1 MSIIQQQLLAQ
12 GADRTITWNTSDK
25 SSRVILSGGNL
36 IARKNAGTTGTWDGA
51 RATLGRSS
59 GKRYFEILCERTS
72 GTDSNVFAG
81 IAKSTS
87 PINTASGFPGGD
99 ANGYGIY
106 MLNGNKY
113 NNGVATAYSSA
124 WDGSTT
130 IGIAVDLDAGKVWF
144 ANENTYG
151 GGGDPAA
158 GTGEAFSGLSGTF
171 FPMMSHLNINV
182 YQSTLRAVLSS
193 FAYAPPFGFLPW
205 QI

>member
-1 MSIIQQQLLAQ
+1 MGALQQQLLAQ
-12 GADRTITWNTSDK
+12 GADANVTWSTTDK
-25 SSRVILSGGNL
+25 STRVALSSLNM

-59 GKRYFEILCERTS
+59 GKRYFEVLNVRTT
-72 GTDSNVFAG
+72 GTDNNVFTG

-87 PINTASGFPGGD
+87 PIDTASGFPGGD

-113 NNGVATAYSSA
+113 NNGAATAYSTA
-124 WDGSTT
+124 WDGNTT
-130 IGIAVDLDAGKVWF
+130 IGVAVDLDAGKVWF
-144 ANENTYG
+144 ANENVWG
-151 GGGDPAA
+151 SSGDPAA

-171 FPMMSHLNINV
+171 FPMASHLNINV
-182 YQSTLRAVLSS
+182 FQSTARFVLSS
-193 FAYAPPFGFLPW
+193 FLYTPPSGFLPW